1 MTPRR
6 ALFIM
11 MFVVSTLVISFISTT
26 SIQATMIEL
35 NHNSALGII
44 TSMFMDGDGLI
55 WWGQFPARKCFMHVV
70 LTSLVI
76 GIMNGIIFPG
86 YLGRKKAILVG
97 SFIFVILGM
106 IIRYF
111 MLEILWTNWFPLSDH
126 HKNWLFLI
134 SIFVASIGFYCA
146 FHIGGK
152 DIGYK
157 FIFKYILGLVLVL
170 LISLAVDIVMRF
182 LIYDLLLS

>member
-11 MFVVSTLVISFISTT
+11 MFVVSTLVISFIPTT

-86 YLGRKKAILVG
+86 NNLRALIKRGLQHDHNNIIKGAESLQSGQQSIANYHRGDKATNALIEGKNCATKLDFRQRFGVRIWRNYENLAIVCRN
-97 SFIFVILGM
+97 SH
-106 IIRYF
+106 
-111 MLEILWTNWFPLSDH
+111 LENDQEVNYRNVS
-126 HKNWLFLI
+126 
-134 SIFVASIGFYCA
+134 
-146 FHIGGK
+146 
-152 DIGYK
+152 
-157 FIFKYILGLVLVL
+157 
-170 LISLAVDIVMRF
+170 
-182 LIYDLLLS
+182 